1 MNMQQFEQ
9 CKQYIQT
16 IQEEFRS
23 IIGNDFVGYQNH
35 CIRMA
40 GCCLA
45 LLSRQTQNTD
55 INAVE
60 KIAIAAAFHDIG
72 IWTANTID
80 YLQPSIPPMLDYL
93 EEQQKEHWSDEI
105 RVMILEHHKIT
116 TTQYQQYPLVEIFR
130 KADLA
135 DFSLGLVRSGVPKAT
150 IQFLKRKYPNAGFH
164 KRLVELTLSNL
175 PKSPLNP
182 LPMMKW

>member
-9 CKQYIQT
+9 CRKLIQS
-16 IQEEFRS
+16 ILENYRD
-23 IIGNDFVGYQNH
+23 IIGKDFVGYQNH

-45 LLSRQTQNTD
+45 LLSQQENTID
-55 INAVE
+55 VDVIE

-80 YLQPSIPPMLDYL
+80 YLEPSIPPMMAYL
-93 EEQQKEHWSDEI
+93 SVQDKAHWSDEI

-116 TTQYQQYPLVEIFR
+116 TTQYPQYPLVEIFR

-135 DFSLGLVRSGVPKAT
+135 DFSLGLVRSGVPKQT
-150 IQFLKRKYPNAGFH
+150 IKYLKQHFPNAGFH
-164 KRLVELTLSNL
+164 QRLVELTLKNL

>member
-16 IQEEFRS
+16 IQEAYRS
-23 IIGNDFVGYQNH
+23 IIGKDFIGYQNH

-45 LLSRQTQNTD
+45 LLLQQEKVID
-55 INAVE
+55 VDAVE
-60 KIAIAAAFHDIG
+60 KIAIAAVFHDIG

-80 YLQPSIPPMLDYL
+80 YLEPSITPMMEYL
-93 EEQQKEHWSDEI
+93 AEQQKEQWSDEI

-116 TTQYQQYPLVEIFR
+116 TTQYPQYPLVEIFR

-135 DFSLGLVRSGVPKAT
+135 DFSLGFVRSGVPKAT

-164 KRLVELTLSNL
+164 KRLIELAVSNL

>member
-93 EEQQKEHWSDEI
+93 AEQQKEHW
-105 RVMILEHHKIT
+105 
-116 TTQYQQYPLVEIFR
+116 
-130 KADLA
+130 
-135 DFSLGLVRSGVPKAT
+135 
-150 IQFLKRKYPNAGFH
+150 
-164 KRLVELTLSNL
+164 
-175 PKSPLNP
+175 
-182 LPMMKW
+182 

>member
-9 CKQYIQT
+9 CRQHIQT
-16 IQEEFRS
+16 IQEAYRS
-23 IIGNDFVGYQNH
+23 IIGKDFVGYQNH

-45 LLSRQTQNTD
+45 LLSQQTQNTD
-55 INAVE
+55 IDAVE

-80 YLQPSIPPMLDYL
+80 YLEPSIPPMLDYL
-93 EEQQKEHWSDEI
+93 AQRKKEHWSDEI
-105 RVMILEHHKIT
+105 RVMIDEHHKIT
-116 TTQYQQYPLVEIFR
+116 TTQYPQYPLVEIFR
-130 KADLA
+130 KADLV
-135 DFSLGLVRSGVPKAT
+135 DFSLGIVRCGVSKQT
-150 IQFLKRKYPNAGFH
+150 IKYLKQQYPNAGFQE
-164 KRLVELTLSNL
+164 RLIQLTFNHL